1 MGKVI
6 TLGILLVAAL
16 LSGSGFIYIN
26 SMINSGELE
35 LIAGRNPLT
44 GEASGRLIHAADWR
58 KCESARP
65 EAALFVRPDRSVQAE
80 VADEPALA

>member
-16 LSGSGFIYIN
+16 LSGAGFIYIN
-26 SMINSGELE
+26 SRELDM
-35 LIAGRNPLT
+35 IAGRNPLT
-44 GEASGRLIHAADWR
+44 GAASGRLIHAADWR

-65 EAALFVRPDRSVQAE
+65 EASLFVRPDRSLQTA